1 MKSLAIALVLVLAG
15 CSSRGGSG
23 PSGSQ
28 TGASSAEGAVNAYM
42 AAMKARDLQA
52 MSAVWGSA
60 RGSVRE
66 TMSRDQMEKNGTIV
80 MGLMCPD
87 EFRVTSNV
95 AGDGGR
101 RELRGQM
108 KRGQRTIDLTFVA
121 IEGPGKRWYV
131 EDVPLNGDLPQRLQ
145 AFCR

>member
-1 MKSLAIALVLVLAG
+1 MKKLVIALAVVLAA
-15 CSSRGGSG
+15 CSSRGGG

-28 TGASSAEGAVNAYM
+28 TGAASPEAAVNAYM
-42 AAMKARDLQA
+42 AAMKSRDLQA
-52 MSAVWGSA
+52 MSAVWGTA

-66 TMSRDQMEKNGTIV
+66 TMPRDQMEKSGTIV

-87 EFRVTSNV
+87 EFRVLNNV

-101 RELRGQM
+101 RQLRGQM
-108 KRGQRTIDLTFVA
+108 KRGERTIDVTFITVQ
-121 IEGPGKRWYV
+121 GPASRWYV